1 MKKRVLALALVLTM
15 CVGAATT
22 TTTASAATKSSRM
35 TVTQFAKTEQPS
47 AYKVKI
53 TKSDRAMLKK
63 LFNAK
68 EYAAMYPD
76 VYKAYGNN
84 TKKLWQHFITYGIY
98 EGRSI
103 NEDLN
108 IMAYSSAYP
117 DLRMAYGNDLM
128 KYYKHYATY
137 GYKEDRNVKTLEDA
151 ANASVKVIGM
161 DGNYIETPTVN
172 APGKDTT
179 STGNTNQTTPSTGNT
194 NTSSGSASTNNSGNT
209 NGSVN
214 NNTGNTSNA
223 DNTNSGTKNDSNNS
237 GDTTSTPNETPA
249 KPDKPSTP
257 DKPAKPDKP
266 SVTECDHGDFTYE
279 KSSVS
284 GKHYKV
290 CGKCHEKI
298 EESCVDGY
306 IQLGD
311 DRHVHGCYLCGD
323 YGNNEI
329 SQCWSMRYGEKD
341 GFHTAYCLCGRAM
354 SEPEKCDY
362 ELRWLTAN
370 IHGEVCKVCGEVS
383 NVKECTPTY
392 VYNSKDTQNR
402 THDIVCADCGHI
414 LDNEICDLEYV
425 QTSDGT
431 HKAVCK
437 VCGHEQPEE
446 TCDFKCEFDCI
457 DNSSGVNKY
466 YHVTRCLICDA
477 EKDREECTYVPV
489 EGESNKEKCTGCG
502 NVRTVGPITSETEE

>member
-15 CVGAATT
+15 CMGAAA
-22 TTTASAATKSSRM
+22 TTTASAATKTNV
-35 TVTQFAKTEQPS
+35 TVTQFAKSEQPT

-76 VYKAYGNN
+76 VAKAYGNN
-84 TKKLWQHFITYGIY
+84 TKKLWQHFITFGIK
-98 EGRSI
+98 EGRSV
-103 NEDLN
+103 NKDLN

-117 DLRMAYGNDLM
+117 DLRMAFGNDLM
-128 KYYKHYATY
+128 KYYKHYTTY
-137 GYKEDRNVKTLEDA
+137 GYKEGRNIKTLQDA
-151 ANASVKVIGM
+151 ANAGLQVIGV
-161 DGNYIETPTVN
+161 DGSYMELPAQSELVKNPTSS
-172 APGKDTT
+172 G
-179 STGNTNQTTPSTGNT
+179 STVQTKPSTGNT
-194 NTSSGSASTNNSGNT
+194 NTSTSSGSANTNTNTNNSGNT
-209 NGSVN
+209 N
-214 NNTGNTSNA
+214 
-223 DNTNSGTKNDSNNS
+223 
-237 GDTTSTPNETPA
+237 STPSTPSTPSNPSTPSTPETPST
-249 KPDKPSTP
+249 PSTP
-257 DKPAKPDKP
+257 DTP

-323 YGNNEI
+323 YGNNET

-362 ELRWLTAN
+362 ELRWMTAN

-392 VYNSKDTQNR
+392 VYNSEDTQNIS
-402 THDIVCADCGHI
+402 HNVVCADCGHI
-414 LDNEICDLEYV
+414 FETEACTLKVIPS
-425 QTSDGT
+425 SDGT
-431 HKAVCK
+431 HKTVCT
-437 VCGHEQPEE
+437 VCGHEEPEE
-446 TCDFKCEFDCI
+446 SCEYECKFDEI
-457 DNSSGVNKY
+457 DNSTGVNKY
-466 YHVTRCLICDA
+466 YHVQKCKICGA

-502 NVRTVGPITSETEE
+502 NVRTVGAIPMETEQ